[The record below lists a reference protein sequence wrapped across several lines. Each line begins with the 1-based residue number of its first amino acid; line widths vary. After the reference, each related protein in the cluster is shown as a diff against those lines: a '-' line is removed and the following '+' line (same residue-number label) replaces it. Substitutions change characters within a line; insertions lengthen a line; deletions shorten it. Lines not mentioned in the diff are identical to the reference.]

1 MSHRNLLLGL
11 LLLST
16 NSYAQDDLLSEL
28 ESNNEPTTTFVEYT
42 FKSSRII
49 NGHSVEMR
57 DAGVLEFLISHRFG
71 RLNEGIQEFFGLD
84 DSNIRLGLEL
94 GVTPDLNIG
103 IGRSSLEKQ
112 YDGFIKYRFLKQR
125 TGQEGFPFTAVAF
138 ASIAINT
145 LEDLPDQ
152 DLNFKNRSNY
162 TYQLLIARKFSSNFS
177 MQLTPTLVH
186 KNLVVRADDDNDL
199 IGLGIGVRQKV
210 SNRVSI
216 NAEYFQGFNLPE
228 DLGLPDDPG
237 LHNALALGVD
247 IETGG
252 HVFQL
257 HITNSRAMIEKGF
270 ITETDGD
277 FFGGDLHFGFN
288 ISRVFN
294 VGKQD
299 KDWD

>member
-1 MSHRNLLLGL
+1 MLRNKLLLGL
-11 LLLST
+11 LLVST
-16 NSYAQDDLLSEL
+16 PLLAQDDLLAEL
-28 ESNNEPTTTFVEYT
+28 NSQSDTASSIVEST

-94 GVTPDLNIG
+94 GITKDLNIG
-103 IGRSSLEKQ
+103 IGRSSFEKQ
-112 YDGFIKYRFLKQR
+112 VDGFIKYRILKQR
-125 TGQEGFPFTAVAF
+125 EGAQSFPFTAVLF
-138 ASIAINT
+138 TSIAINT
-145 LEDLPDQ
+145 LEDLPDR
-152 DLNFKNRSNY
+152 DLDFTNRTNY
-162 TYQLLIARKFSSNFS
+162 TYQLLLARKFSSSFS
-177 MQLTPTLVH
+177 LQVTPTLIH
-186 KNLVVRADDDNDL
+186 KNLVARPEDDNDL
-199 IGLGIGVRQKV
+199 YALGFGGRQKL
-210 SNRVSI
+210 SNRVSL
-216 NAEYFQGFNLPE
+216 NAEYFWVFNQADNL
-228 DLGLPDDPG
+228 G

-277 FFGGDLHFGFN
+277 FFDGDLHFGFN

-294 VGKQD
+294 VGKND
-299 KDWD
+299 KEW